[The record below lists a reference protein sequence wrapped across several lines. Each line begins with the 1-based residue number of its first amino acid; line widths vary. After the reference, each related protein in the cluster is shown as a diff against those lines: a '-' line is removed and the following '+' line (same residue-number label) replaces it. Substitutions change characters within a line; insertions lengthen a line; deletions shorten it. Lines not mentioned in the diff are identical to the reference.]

1 MAKAVINLQKESG
14 GIVKISPV
22 DGTGVTEVTVPESGN
37 LVSVGTAVTDNAIA
51 RYDGTTGK
59 LQNSGVIIDDSDRL
73 LVGNTPSGLNTL
85 GQLIVNQPSSGNVN
99 LGLTNKTNDSY
110 SYIYNDG
117 TALKISNTYHL
128 TAGYKPIILQTG
140 DSDRLT
146 LGANGNLLVGTTTD
160 NGIDKL
166 QVNGSSNIYG
176 LNTALQ
182 YKRTSN
188 YASGMS
194 GYFGDK
200 IEYAMRTV
208 TSSITKTFR
217 VTNST
222 PSNNENFGLFF
233 KARWAIYNQTPC
245 VGSYEYCVGFKQP
258 GSGATC
264 VFVNA
269 TSGNAI
275 GATSPLS
282 VSSTAINSTSFDVTI
297 TVNSYYTNVVLE
309 LEAIFTS
316 GTCTITPL

>member
-1 MAKAVINLQKESG
+1 MAAGKINLQKASG
-14 GIVKISPV
+14 GVTVITGV
-22 DGTGVTEVTVPESGN
+22 DGTGNTELVVPESGN
-37 LVSVGTAVTDNAIA
+37 LVSVDTAVTDNAIA
-51 RYDGTTGK
+51 RYDSTTGK
-59 LQNSGVIIDDSDRL
+59 LQNSGVVIDD
-73 LVGNTPSGLNTL
+73 
-85 GQLIVNQPSSGNVN
+85 
-99 LGLTNKTNDSY
+99 
-110 SYIYNDG
+110 
-117 TALKISNTYHL
+117 
-128 TAGYKPIILQTG
+128 
-140 DSDRLT
+140 
-146 LGANGNLLVGTTTD
+146 NGNLLVGTTTD

-194 GYFGDK
+194 GHFGDK
-200 IEYAMRTV
+200 IEYAMRAV
-208 TSSITKTFR
+208 ISSITKTFR